1 MIISWKNGEEPIKTA
16 KAYGF
21 KITHESQLK
30 IMWIP
35 VSQVERID
43 KENKIAEVPDWLY
56 DKKIDELFFGIKER

>member
-1 MIISWKNGEEPIKTA
+1 VVISWRNGEEPIKSP

-21 KITHESQLK
+21 KITHEAQLK

-35 VSQVERID
+35 ISQVERID